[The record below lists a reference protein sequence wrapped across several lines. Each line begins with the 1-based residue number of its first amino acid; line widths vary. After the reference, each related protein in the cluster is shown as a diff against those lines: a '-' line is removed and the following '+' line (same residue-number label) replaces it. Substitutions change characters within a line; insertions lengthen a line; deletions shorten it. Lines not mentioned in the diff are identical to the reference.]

1 MAYFMVLIGF
11 LMLIKGADYFVEGAS
26 SIAKRFHIPE
36 MIIGLTIVAMGTS
49 LPELSVSFISALN
62 GQSDMS
68 IANAIGSN
76 IFNVLMI
83 LGVSAFIKTLPIKQ
97 SSIKDIIIL
106 ISATTLLLM
115 LSYFGLSLVWF
126 DGLIMLCLFAYFIR
140 KMIKESK
147 DNNDN
152 ENSIPLSI
160 IRTIVYIVC
169 GAIGIIYGGNLV
181 VNGASTIAQAFG
193 MSDNLI
199 GLTVVAL
206 GTSLPEFVTSVMA
219 TKKGKLDIA
228 IGNVIGSNI
237 FNILFVL
244 GLSSL
249 FNVLTVSVITLIDIF
264 FSLFITSVLLYVVC
278 KFKKINKL
286 NGIIFIIIRFH
297 FRFLRIFYS
306 IIIFY

>member
-1 MAYFMVLIGF
+1 MAYLLVLIGF
-11 LMLIKGADYFVEGAS
+11 AILIKGADIFVEGAS
-26 SIAKRFHIPE
+26 SIAKRFHISE

-76 IFNVLMI
+76 IFNLLMI
-83 LGVSAFIKTLPIKQ
+83 LGVSAFIKTLPIKE
-97 SSIKDIIIL
+97 SSVGDILVL
-106 ISATTLLLM
+106 ISATLLLFV
-115 LSYFGLSLVWF
+115 LASFGYSLVWF

-140 KMIKESK
+140 NMIKESK
-147 DNNDN
+147 SNNE
-152 ENSIPLSI
+152 ENSEPLPMIKTI
-160 IRTIVYIVC
+160 IFIVL
-169 GAIGIIYGGNLV
+169 GAAGIICGGNLV
-181 VNGASTIAQAFG
+181 VNGATTIAQIFG

-244 GLSSL
+244 GISSL
-249 FNVLTVSVITLIDIF
+249 FNVLTVSAITLIDVF
-264 FSLFITSVLLYVVC
+264 FSLFITIALLCVVC
-278 KFKKINKL
+278 KFKKIGKL
-286 NGIIFIIIRFH
+286 SGITFIVLYISYMIFTIIR
-297 FRFLRIFYS
+297 
-306 IIIFY
+306 

>member
-97 SSIKDIIIL
+97 SSIKDIFIL
-106 ISATTLLLM
+106 ISATTLLLI

-152 ENSIPLSI
+152 ENSTPLSI

-181 VNGASTIAQAFG
+181 VSGASTIAQAFG

-249 FNVLTVSVITLIDIF
+249 FNVLTVSVVTLIDIF
-264 FSLFITSVLLYVVC
+264 FSLFITSALLYVVC

-286 NGIIFIIIRFH
+286 NGIIFIILYISYMIFTIIR
-297 FRFLRIFYS
+297 
-306 IIIFY
+306 

>member
-97 SSIKDIIIL
+97 SSIKDIFIL
-106 ISATTLLLM
+106 ISATTLLLI

-152 ENSIPLSI
+152 ENSTPLSI

-286 NGIIFIIIRFH
+286 NGIIFIILYISYMIFTIIR
-297 FRFLRIFYS
+297 
-306 IIIFY
+306 

>member
-1 MAYFMVLIGF
+1 
-11 LMLIKGADYFVEGAS
+11 MLIKGADYFVEGAS

-68 IANAIGSN
+68 IANAMGSN

-97 SSIKDIIIL
+97 SSIKDIFIL
-106 ISATTLLLM
+106 ISATTLLLI

-152 ENSIPLSI
+152 ENSTPLSI

-169 GAIGIIYGGNLV
+169 GAIGIIYGGTLV
-181 VNGASTIAQAFG
+181 VDGATTITKVFG

-199 GLTVVAL
+199 GLTVVAM

-244 GLSSL
+244 GISSL
-249 FNVLTVSVITLIDIF
+249 FSVLTVSVVTLIDIF

-286 NGIIFIIIRFH
+286 NGVIFIILYISYMIFTIIR
-297 FRFLRIFYS
+297 
-306 IIIFY
+306 

>member
-97 SSIKDIIIL
+97 SSIKDIFIL
-106 ISATTLLLM
+106 ISATTLLLI

-152 ENSIPLSI
+152 ENSTPLSI

-181 VNGASTIAQAFG
+181 VSGASTIAQAFG

-264 FSLFITSVLLYVVC
+264 FSLFITSILLYVVC

-286 NGIIFIIIRFH
+286 NGIIFIILYISYMIFTIIR
-297 FRFLRIFYS
+297 
-306 IIIFY
+306 

>member
-1 MAYFMVLIGF
+1 MAYLLVLIGF
-11 LMLIKGADYFVEGAS
+11 AMLIKGADIFVEGAS

-83 LGVSAFIKTLPIKQ
+83 LGVSAFIKTLPIKE
-97 SSIKDIIIL
+97 SSVGDILVL
-106 ISATTLLLM
+106 ISATLLLFV
-115 LSYFGLSLVWF
+115 LGSFGHSLVWF

-147 DNNDN
+147 DNNE
-152 ENSIPLSI
+152 ENSKPLPMIKTI
-160 IRTIVYIVC
+160 IFIVL
-169 GAIGIIYGGNLV
+169 GAAGIICGGNLV
-181 VNGASTIAQAFG
+181 VNGATTIAQVFG

-199 GLTVVAL
+199 GLTVVAV

-249 FNVLTVSVITLIDIF
+249 FNVLTISAVTLIDVF
-264 FSLFITSVLLYVVC
+264 FSLFITMALLCVVC
-278 KFKKINKL
+278 KYKKIGKL
-286 NGIIFIIIRFH
+286 SGVTFIVLYISYMIFTIIR
-297 FRFLRIFYS
+297 
-306 IIIFY
+306 

>member
-1 MAYFMVLIGF
+1 MSYLIVLIGF
-11 LMLIKGADYFVEGAS
+11 IMLIKGADIFVEGAS
-26 SIAKRFHIPE
+26 SVAKRFHIPE

-83 LGVSAFIKTLPIKQ
+83 LGVSAFIKTLPIKE
-97 SSIKDIIIL
+97 SSIGDILVL
-106 ISATTLLLM
+106 IGATALLLI
-115 LSYFGLSLVWF
+115 LSYFGLSLIWF

-147 DNNDN
+147 ENNSGE
-152 ENSIPLSI
+152 ENSEPLSMIKTI
-160 IRTIVYIVC
+160 IYIVL
-169 GAIGIIYGGNLV
+169 GAAGIIYGGTLV
-181 VNGASTIAQAFG
+181 VNGATSIAMVLG

-199 GLTVVAL
+199 GLTVVAV
-206 GTSLPEFVTSVMA
+206 GTSLPEFVTSVIA

-244 GLSSL
+244 GVSSL
-249 FNVLTVSVITLIDIF
+249 FNVLTVSVVTLIDIF
-264 FSLFITSVLLYVVC
+264 FSLFISIALLCVAC
-278 KFKKINKL
+278 KFKKIGKL
-286 NGIIFIIIRFH
+286 SGVTFIVLYISYMIFTIIR
-297 FRFLRIFYS
+297 
-306 IIIFY
+306 

>member
-264 FSLFITSVLLYVVC
+264 FSLFITSILLYVVC

-286 NGIIFIIIRFH
+286 NGIIFIILYISYMIFTIIR
-297 FRFLRIFYS
+297 
-306 IIIFY
+306 

>member
-1 MAYFMVLIGF
+1 MSYLIVLIGF
-11 LMLIKGADYFVEGAS
+11 IMLIKGADIFVEGAS

-76 IFNVLMI
+76 IFNILMI
-83 LGVSAFIKTLPIKQ
+83 LGVSAFIKTLPIKE
-97 SSIKDIIIL
+97 SSIKDIMIL
-106 ISATTLLLM
+106 IGATALLLI
-115 LSYFGLSLVWF
+115 LSYFGYSLVWF

-140 KMIKESK
+140 KMMKESK
-147 DNNDN
+147 ENNSE
-152 ENSIPLSI
+152 ENSAPLSMIKTI
-160 IRTIVYIVC
+160 IFIVC
-169 GAIGIIYGGNLV
+169 GAVGIIYGGTLV
-181 VNGASTIAQAFG
+181 VNGATSIAKIFG

-206 GTSLPEFVTSVMA
+206 GTSLPEFVTSVIA

-244 GLSSL
+244 GVSSL

-264 FSLFITSVLLYVVC
+264 FSLFISMALLSVVC
-278 KFKKINKL
+278 KYKKLGKL
-286 NGIIFIIIRFH
+286 NSITFIVLYVSYMIFTIIR
-297 FRFLRIFYS
+297 
-306 IIIFY
+306 

>member
-1 MAYFMVLIGF
+1 MNYIMILIGF
-11 LMLIKGADYFVEGAS
+11 VLLIKGADFFVEGAS

-62 GQSDMS
+62 DQSDMS

-76 IFNVLMI
+76 IFNLLMI
-83 LGVSAFIKTLPIKQ
+83 LGVSAFIKTLPIKE
-97 SSIKDIIIL
+97 STIRDIFIL
-106 ISATTLLLM
+106 ISATLLLLI
-115 LSYFGLSLVWF
+115 LSYFGLSLIWL
-126 DGLIMLCLFAYFIR
+126 DGLVMLCLFAYFIR
-140 KMIKESK
+140 TMIKESK

-152 ENSIPLSI
+152 NSKSYSMIKTI
-160 IRTIVYIVC
+160 IYIVC

-181 VNGASTIAQAFG
+181 VNNATVIAQTFG

-249 FNVLTVSVITLIDIF
+249 FNVLTINAITLIDIF
-264 FSLFITSVLLYVVC
+264 FSLFITIILFCIVYSY
-278 KFKKINKL
+278 KRIGKL
-286 NGIIFIIIRFH
+286 SGTIFIVLYISYMLFTIIR
-297 FRFLRIFYS
+297 
-306 IIIFY
+306 

>member
-181 VNGASTIAQAFG
+181 VSGASTIAQAFG

-249 FNVLTVSVITLIDIF
+249 FSVLTVSVITLIDIF

-286 NGIIFIIIRFH
+286 NGIIFIILYISYMIFTIIR
-297 FRFLRIFYS
+297 
-306 IIIFY
+306 

>member
-1 MAYFMVLIGF
+1 MAYLLVLIGF
-11 LMLIKGADYFVEGAS
+11 AMLIKGADIFVEGAS

-49 LPELSVSFISALN
+49 LPELSVSFISALS

-83 LGVSAFIKTLPIKQ
+83 LGVSAFIKTLPIKE
-97 SSIKDIIIL
+97 SSVGDILVL
-106 ISATTLLLM
+106 ISATLLLFV
-115 LSYFGLSLVWF
+115 LAFFGHSLVWF

-147 DNNDN
+147 DNN
-152 ENSIPLSI
+152 EESSEPLPMIKTI
-160 IRTIVYIVC
+160 IFIVL
-169 GAIGIIYGGNLV
+169 GAAGIICGGNLV
-181 VNGASTIAQAFG
+181 VNGATTIAQIFG

-199 GLTVVAL
+199 GLTVVAV

-244 GLSSL
+244 GISSL
-249 FNVLTVSVITLIDIF
+249 FNVLTISAVTLIDVF
-264 FSLFITSVLLYVVC
+264 FSLFISIALLCVVC
-278 KFKKINKL
+278 KFKKIGKL
-286 NGIIFIIIRFH
+286 SGITFIVLYISYMIFTIIR
-297 FRFLRIFYS
+297 
-306 IIIFY
+306 

>member
-244 GLSSL
+244 GISSL
-249 FNVLTVSVITLIDIF
+249 FSVLTVSVITLIDIF

-286 NGIIFIIIRFH
+286 NGIIFIILYISYMIFTIIR
-297 FRFLRIFYS
+297 
-306 IIIFY
+306 

>member
-1 MAYFMVLIGF
+1 MSYLIVLIGF
-11 LMLIKGADYFVEGAS
+11 IMLIKGADIFVEGAS
-26 SIAKRFHIPE
+26 SVAKRFHIPE

-83 LGVSAFIKTLPIKQ
+83 LGVSAFIKTLNIKE
-97 SSIKDIIIL
+97 SSIGDIFIL
-106 ISATTLLLM
+106 IGATLLLLI
-115 LSYFGLSLVWF
+115 LSYFGLSLIWF
-126 DGLIMLCLFAYFIR
+126 DGLIMLCLFGYFIR

-147 DNNDN
+147 DSDSD
-152 ENSIPLSI
+152 EECSEPLSMIKTI
-160 IRTIVYIVC
+160 IYIVL
-169 GAIGIIYGGNLV
+169 GAVGIIYGGTLV
-181 VNGASTIAQAFG
+181 VNGATSIAKIFG

-206 GTSLPEFVTSVMA
+206 GTSLPEFVTSVIA

-244 GLSSL
+244 GISSL
-249 FNVLTVSVITLIDIF
+249 FNVLTVSVVTLIDIF
-264 FSLFITSVLLYVVC
+264 FSLFISIALLCVVC
-278 KFKKINKL
+278 KFKRIGKL
-286 NGIIFIIIRFH
+286 SSITFIVLYISYMIFTIIR
-297 FRFLRIFYS
+297 
-306 IIIFY
+306 

>member
-97 SSIKDIIIL
+97 SSIKDKIIL

-181 VNGASTIAQAFG
+181 VSGASTIAQAFG

-249 FNVLTVSVITLIDIF
+249 FSVLTVSVITLIDIF

-286 NGIIFIIIRFH
+286 NGIIFIILYISYMIFTIIR
-297 FRFLRIFYS
+297 
-306 IIIFY
+306 

>member
-249 FNVLTVSVITLIDIF
+249 FSVLTVSVITLIDIF

-286 NGIIFIIIRFH
+286 NGIIFIILYISYMIFTIIR
-297 FRFLRIFYS
+297 
-306 IIIFY
+306 

>member
-97 SSIKDIIIL
+97 SSIKDIFIL
-106 ISATTLLLM
+106 ISATALLLV
-115 LSYFGLSLVWF
+115 LSYFGLSLIWF

-286 NGIIFIIIRFH
+286 NGIIFIILYISYMIFTIIR
-297 FRFLRIFYS
+297 
-306 IIIFY
+306 

>member
-68 IANAIGSN
+68 IANAMGSN

-97 SSIKDIIIL
+97 SSIKDIFIL
-106 ISATTLLLM
+106 ISATTLLLI
-115 LSYFGLSLVWF
+115 LSYFGLSLIWF

-152 ENSIPLSI
+152 ENSTPLSI

-169 GAIGIIYGGNLV
+169 GAIGIIYGGTLV
-181 VNGASTIAQAFG
+181 VDGATTITKVFG

-199 GLTVVAL
+199 GLTVVAM

-244 GLSSL
+244 GISSL
-249 FNVLTVSVITLIDIF
+249 FSVLTVSVVTLIDIF

-286 NGIIFIIIRFH
+286 NGVIFIILYISYMIFTIIR
-297 FRFLRIFYS
+297 
-306 IIIFY
+306 

>member
-1 MAYFMVLIGF
+1 MNYIMILIGF
-11 LMLIKGADYFVEGAS
+11 ALLIKGADFFVEGAS
-26 SIAKRFHIPE
+26 SVAKRFHIPE

-62 GQSDMS
+62 DQSDMS

-76 IFNVLMI
+76 IFNLLMI
-83 LGVSAFIKTLPIKQ
+83 LGVSAFIKTLPIKE
-97 SSIKDIIIL
+97 STIRDIFIL
-106 ISATTLLLM
+106 ISATLLLLI
-115 LSYFGLSLVWF
+115 LSYFGLSLMYF

-140 KMIKESK
+140 TMIKESK

-152 ENSIPLSI
+152 NSKSYSMIKTI
-160 IRTIVYIVC
+160 IYIVC

-181 VNGASTIAQAFG
+181 VNNATVIAQTFG

-249 FNVLTVSVITLIDIF
+249 FNVLTINAITLIDIF
-264 FSLFITSVLLYVVC
+264 FSLFITIILFCIVYSY
-278 KFKKINKL
+278 KRIGKL
-286 NGIIFIIIRFH
+286 SGTIFIVLYISYMLFTIIR
-297 FRFLRIFYS
+297 
-306 IIIFY
+306 

>member
-199 GLTVVAL
+199 GLTVVAI

-249 FNVLTVSVITLIDIF
+249 FSVLTVSVVTLIDIF

-286 NGIIFIIIRFH
+286 NGIIFIILYISYMIFTIIR
-297 FRFLRIFYS
+297 
-306 IIIFY
+306 

>member
-1 MAYFMVLIGF
+1 MSYIMILIGF
-11 LMLIKGADYFVEGAS
+11 ALLIKGADFFVEGAS

-62 GQSDMS
+62 DQSDMS

-76 IFNVLMI
+76 IFNLLMI
-83 LGVSAFIKTLPIKQ
+83 LGVSAFIKTLPIKK
-97 SSIKDIIIL
+97 STIRDIFIL
-106 ISATTLLLM
+106 ISATLLLLI
-115 LSYFGLSLVWF
+115 LSYFGLSLIWL
-126 DGLIMLCLFAYFIR
+126 DGLVMLCLFAYFIR
-140 KMIKESK
+140 IMIKESK

-152 ENSIPLSI
+152 NSKSYSMIKTI
-160 IRTIVYIVC
+160 IYIVC

-181 VNGASTIAQAFG
+181 VNNATVIAQTFG

-199 GLTVVAL
+199 GLTVVAM

-249 FNVLTVSVITLIDIF
+249 FNVLTINAITLIDIF
-264 FSLFITSVLLYVVC
+264 FSLFTTIILFCIVYSY
-278 KFKKINKL
+278 KRIGKL
-286 NGIIFIIIRFH
+286 SGTIFIVLYISYMLFTIIR
-297 FRFLRIFYS
+297 
-306 IIIFY
+306 

>member
-97 SSIKDIIIL
+97 SSIKDIFIL
-106 ISATTLLLM
+106 ISATALLLI

-249 FNVLTVSVITLIDIF
+249 FSVLTVSVITLIDIF

-286 NGIIFIIIRFH
+286 NGIIFIILYISYMIFTIIR
-297 FRFLRIFYS
+297 
-306 IIIFY
+306 

>member
-1 MAYFMVLIGF
+1 MSYLIVLVGF
-11 LMLIKGADYFVEGAS
+11 IMLIKGADIFVEGAS
-26 SIAKRFHIPE
+26 SVAKRFHIPE

-83 LGVSAFIKTLPIKQ
+83 LGVSAFIKTLPIKE
-97 SSIKDIIIL
+97 SSIGDIFIL
-106 ISATTLLLM
+106 IGATALLLI
-115 LSYFGLSLVWF
+115 LSYFGLSLIWF
-126 DGLIMLCLFAYFIR
+126 DGLIMLCLFGYFIR

-147 DNNDN
+147 ENDSG
-152 ENSIPLSI
+152 ESESAPLSMIKTI
-160 IRTIVYIVC
+160 IYIVL
-169 GAIGIIYGGNLV
+169 GAAGIIYGGTLV
-181 VNGASTIAQAFG
+181 VNGATSIAKIFG

-206 GTSLPEFVTSVMA
+206 GTSLPEFVTSVIA

-244 GLSSL
+244 GVSSL
-249 FNVLTVSVITLIDIF
+249 FNVLTVSVVTLIDIF
-264 FSLFITSVLLYVVC
+264 FSLFISIALLCVVC
-278 KFKKINKL
+278 KFKKLGKL
-286 NGIIFIIIRFH
+286 SSITFIVLYISYMIFTIIR
-297 FRFLRIFYS
+297 
-306 IIIFY
+306 

>member
-106 ISATTLLLM
+106 ISATTLLLI

-152 ENSIPLSI
+152 ENSIPSSI

-286 NGIIFIIIRFH
+286 NGIIFIILYISYMIFTIIR
-297 FRFLRIFYS
+297 
-306 IIIFY
+306 

>member
-181 VNGASTIAQAFG
+181 VSGASTIAQAFG

-249 FNVLTVSVITLIDIF
+249 FSVLTVSVVTLIDIF
-264 FSLFITSVLLYVVC
+264 FSLFTTSVLLYVVC

-286 NGIIFIIIRFH
+286 NGIIFIILYISYMIFTIIR
-297 FRFLRIFYS
+297 
-306 IIIFY
+306 

>member
-1 MAYFMVLIGF
+1 MAYLLVLIGF
-11 LMLIKGADYFVEGAS
+11 AILIKGADIFVEGAS

-83 LGVSAFIKTLPIKQ
+83 LGVSAFIKTLPIKE
-97 SSIKDIIIL
+97 SSVGNILVL
-106 ISATTLLLM
+106 ISATLLLFV
-115 LSYFGLSLVWF
+115 LAYFGHSLVWF

-140 KMIKESK
+140 SMIKESK
-147 DNNDN
+147 DNN
-152 ENSIPLSI
+152 EEHSEPLPMIKTI
-160 IRTIVYIVC
+160 IFIVL
-169 GAIGIIYGGNLV
+169 GAAGIICGGNLV
-181 VNGASTIAQAFG
+181 VNGATTIAQTFG

-244 GLSSL
+244 GVSSL
-249 FNVLTVSVITLIDIF
+249 FNVLTISAVTLIDVF
-264 FSLFITSVLLYVVC
+264 FSLFITMALLCVAC
-278 KFKKINKL
+278 KYKKIGKL
-286 NGIIFIIIRFH
+286 SGVTFIVLYISYMIFTIIR
-297 FRFLRIFYS
+297 
-306 IIIFY
+306 

>member
-97 SSIKDIIIL
+97 SSIKDIFIL
-106 ISATTLLLM
+106 ISATTLLLI

-152 ENSIPLSI
+152 ENSTPLSI

-181 VNGASTIAQAFG
+181 VSGASTIAQAFG

-264 FSLFITSVLLYVVC
+264 FSLFITSVLLYVIC

-286 NGIIFIIIRFH
+286 NGIIFIILYISYMIFTIIR
-297 FRFLRIFYS
+297 
-306 IIIFY
+306 

>member
-1 MAYFMVLIGF
+1 MAYLIVLIGF
-11 LMLIKGADYFVEGAS
+11 IMLIKGADIFVEGAS

-83 LGVSAFIKTLPIKQ
+83 LGVSAFIKTLPIKE
-97 SSIKDIIIL
+97 SSIGDIFIL
-106 ISATTLLLM
+106 IGATALLLI
-115 LSYFGLSLVWF
+115 LSYFGLSLIWF
-126 DGLIMLCLFAYFIR
+126 DGLIMLCLFGYFIR

-147 DNNDN
+147 DNNSEEEHN
-152 ENSIPLSI
+152 EPLSMVKTI
-160 IRTIVYIVC
+160 IYIVL
-169 GAIGIIYGGNLV
+169 GAAGIIYGGTLV
-181 VNGASTIAQAFG
+181 VNGATSIAQVFG

-199 GLTVVAL
+199 GLTVVAV
-206 GTSLPEFVTSVMA
+206 GTSLPEFVTSVVA

-244 GLSSL
+244 GVSSL
-249 FNVLTVSVITLIDIF
+249 FNVLTVSMITLIDIF
-264 FSLFITSVLLYVVC
+264 FSLFISIALLCVVC
-278 KFKKINKL
+278 KFKKIGKL
-286 NGIIFIIIRFH
+286 SGVTFIVLYVSYMIFTIIR
-297 FRFLRIFYS
+297 
-306 IIIFY
+306 

>member
-1 MAYFMVLIGF
+1 MAYLIALIGF
-11 LMLIKGADYFVEGAS
+11 VMLIKGADIFVEGAS

-68 IANAIGSN
+68 IANVIGSN
-76 IFNVLMI
+76 IFNLLMI

-97 SSIKDIIIL
+97 SSINDIFIL
-106 ISATTLLLM
+106 IAATALLLI
-115 LSYFGLSLVWF
+115 LSYFGLSLMWF

-147 DNNDN
+147 DNNSKE
-152 ENSIPLSI
+152 ENSEPLPMIKTI
-160 IRTIVYIVC
+160 IFIVL
-169 GAIGIIYGGNLV
+169 GAAGIICGGNLV
-181 VNGASTIAQAFG
+181 VNGATTIAQIFG

-199 GLTVVAL
+199 GLTVVAV
-206 GTSLPEFVTSVMA
+206 GTSLPEFVTSVIA

-228 IGNVIGSNI
+228 IGNVMGSNI

-244 GLSSL
+244 GISSL
-249 FNVLTVSVITLIDIF
+249 FNVLTVSAVTLIDIF
-264 FSLFITSVLLYVVC
+264 FSLYISMALLCVICKFNKIGKLSGVTFIVLYVSY
-278 KFKKINKL
+278 L
-286 NGIIFIIIRFH
+286 IFTIIR
-297 FRFLRIFYS
+297 
-306 IIIFY
+306 

>member
-97 SSIKDIIIL
+97 SSIKDIFIL
-106 ISATTLLLM
+106 ISATTLLLI

-152 ENSIPLSI
+152 ENSTPLSI

-278 KFKKINKL
+278 KFKNINKL
-286 NGIIFIIIRFH
+286 NGIIFIILYISYMIFTIIR
-297 FRFLRIFYS
+297 
-306 IIIFY
+306 

>member
-152 ENSIPLSI
+152 ENSTPLSI
-160 IRTIVYIVC
+160 IRTIIYIVC
-169 GAIGIIYGGNLV
+169 GAIGIIYGGTLV
-181 VNGASTIAQAFG
+181 VDGATAIAKVFG

-244 GLSSL
+244 GISSL
-249 FNVLTVSVITLIDIF
+249 FSVLTVSVITLIDIF

-286 NGIIFIIIRFH
+286 NGIIFIILYISYMIFTIIR
-297 FRFLRIFYS
+297 
-306 IIIFY
+306 

>member
-1 MAYFMVLIGF
+1 MAYLLVLISF
-11 LMLIKGADYFVEGAS
+11 TILIKGADIFVEGAS

-97 SSIKDIIIL
+97 SSISDIFVL
-106 ISATTLLLM
+106 ITATSLLFI

-147 DNNDN
+147 DNNNKED
-152 ENSIPLSI
+152 SAPLSMIKTI
-160 IRTIVYIVC
+160 IYIVF
-169 GAIGIIYGGNLV
+169 GAIGIIYGGTLV
-181 VNGASTIAQAFG
+181 VDGATAIAKVFG

-206 GTSLPEFVTSVMA
+206 GTSLPEFVTSVIA

-228 IGNVIGSNI
+228 IGNAIGSNI

-249 FNVLTVSVITLIDIF
+249 FNVLTVSVVTLIDVF
-264 FSLFITSVLLYVVC
+264 FSLFITVALLCVAC
-278 KFKKINKL
+278 KFKKVNKL
-286 NGIIFIIIRFH
+286 SGVTFIILYISYMIFTIIR
-297 FRFLRIFYS
+297 
-306 IIIFY
+306 

>member
-1 MAYFMVLIGF
+1 MAYLLVLIGF
-11 LMLIKGADYFVEGAS
+11 AMLIKGADIFVEGAS

-76 IFNVLMI
+76 IFNLLMI
-83 LGVSAFIKTLPIKQ
+83 LGVSAFIKTLPIKK
-97 SSIKDIIIL
+97 SSIGDILVL
-106 ISATTLLLM
+106 ISVTLLLFV
-115 LSYFGLSLVWF
+115 LASFGHSLVWF

-140 KMIKESK
+140 NMIKESK
-147 DNNDN
+147 NNN
-152 ENSIPLSI
+152 EENSEPLPMIKTI
-160 IRTIVYIVC
+160 IFIVL
-169 GAIGIIYGGNLV
+169 GAVGIICGGNFV
-181 VNGASTIAQAFG
+181 VNGATTIAQVFG

-206 GTSLPEFVTSVMA
+206 GTSLPEFVTSVIA

-249 FNVLTVSVITLIDIF
+249 FNVLTISAVTLIDVF
-264 FSLFITSVLLYVVC
+264 FSLFITMALLCVAC
-278 KFKKINKL
+278 KFKKIGKL
-286 NGIIFIIIRFH
+286 SGITFIILYISYMIFTIIR
-297 FRFLRIFYS
+297 
-306 IIIFY
+306 

>member
-1 MAYFMVLIGF
+1 MAYLLVLIGF
-11 LMLIKGADYFVEGAS
+11 AMLIKGADIFVEGAS

-76 IFNVLMI
+76 IFNLLMI
-83 LGVSAFIKTLPIKQ
+83 LGVSAFIKTLPIKE
-97 SSIKDIIIL
+97 SSVGDILVL
-106 ISATTLLLM
+106 ISATLLLFV
-115 LSYFGLSLVWF
+115 LASFGHSLVWF

-140 KMIKESK
+140 NMIKESK
-147 DNNDN
+147 SNDE
-152 ENSIPLSI
+152 ENSEPLSMIKTI
-160 IRTIVYIVC
+160 IFIVL
-169 GAIGIIYGGNLV
+169 GAAGIICGGNLV
-181 VNGASTIAQAFG
+181 VNGATTIAQIFG

-199 GLTVVAL
+199 GLTIVAL

-244 GLSSL
+244 GISSL
-249 FNVLTVSVITLIDIF
+249 FSVLTVSAVTLIDVF
-264 FSLFITSVLLYVVC
+264 FSLFITIALLCVVC
-278 KFKKINKL
+278 KFKKIGKL
-286 NGIIFIIIRFH
+286 SGITFIVLYVSYMIFTIIR
-297 FRFLRIFYS
+297 
-306 IIIFY
+306 

>member
-97 SSIKDIIIL
+97 SSIKDIFIL
-106 ISATTLLLM
+106 ISATTLLLI
-115 LSYFGLSLVWF
+115 LSYFGSSLVWF

-152 ENSIPLSI
+152 ENSTPLSI

-286 NGIIFIIIRFH
+286 NGIIFIILYISYMIFTIIR
-297 FRFLRIFYS
+297 
-306 IIIFY
+306 

>member
-97 SSIKDIIIL
+97 SSIKDIFIL
-106 ISATTLLLM
+106 ISATALLLI

-152 ENSIPLSI
+152 ENSTPLSI

-286 NGIIFIIIRFH
+286 NGIIFIILYISYMIFTIIR
-297 FRFLRIFYS
+297 
-306 IIIFY
+306 

>member
-97 SSIKDIIIL
+97 SSIKDIFIL
-106 ISATTLLLM
+106 ISATTLLLI

-244 GLSSL
+244 GISSL
-249 FNVLTVSVITLIDIF
+249 FSVLTVSVITLIDIF

-286 NGIIFIIIRFH
+286 NGIIFIILYISYMIFTIIR
-297 FRFLRIFYS
+297 
-306 IIIFY
+306 